1 MRNSLSFFFSS
12 FHLQGGSLMA
22 SSWGHWHYRSVHWS
36 CLCFLFPLS
45 PSLHPSTPSPSLF
58 CPPFF
63 PPLLCLLILCATSA
77 ESPCLAITFPLTHLG
92 FFTHTAKYFIFTAP
106 PTAPPPHSCLHAH
119 DGCWFLYLLSWL
131 LSLLSLSLLQKS
143 FLPLH
148 PVRKILHQS
157 CFLLLFLHSRH
168 SKYIFHYFLSI
179 NTGSKKVA
187 QLYYTSAICA
197 FWSSLAVTEVF
208 FRISSLM
215 YRPLSVSE
223 VRSFL
228 HSWRERVI

>member
-1 MRNSLSFFFSS
+1 MRNSLRFFFSS
-12 FHLQGGSLMA
+12 FHLQGGSLMV

-36 CLCFLFPLS
+36 CLCAFCFPSPLPFTLPSPLLLFSVPLS
-45 PSLHPSTPSPSLF
+45 SLPCCVSSFSVPLAQSPLAWPSPSHWPTLF
-58 CPPFF
+58 
-63 PPLLCLLILCATSA
+63 
-77 ESPCLAITFPLTHLG
+77 

-106 PTAPPPHSCLHAH
+106 PTAPPHSCLHAH

-168 SKYIFHYFLSI
+168 SKYIFH
-179 NTGSKKVA
+179 
-187 QLYYTSAICA
+187 
-197 FWSSLAVTEVF
+197 
-208 FRISSLM
+208 
-215 YRPLSVSE
+215 
-223 VRSFL
+223 
-228 HSWRERVI
+228 